1 MPIMTHRKTFI
12 LDEATVHCLKR
23 LAAQWQVSQTDV
35 LRRAVALAEASLQ
48 ADLEDNYRAVAADEA
63 REMEALA
70 WSEALIGDAQAT
82 VPE

>member
-12 LDEATVHCLKR
+12 LDEATANCLKR
-23 LAAQWQVSQTDV
+23 LAARWQVSQTDV

-48 ADLEDNYRAVAADEA
+48 ADLEDNYRAMAADEA